1 MKENKE
7 FDQFAE
13 KLIQRIHEL
22 MNEFEM
28 KIANKDG
35 LAIFNI
41 NDRLQYISDALK
53 NENINLDNETLET
66 LINTIEEHLNNDEES

>member
-13 KLIQRIHEL
+13 KLTQRILEL
-22 MNEFEM
+22 MNEFEK
-28 KIANKDG
+28 KIANKHG
-35 LAIFNI
+35 LAIFDI

-53 NENINLDNETLET
+53 NENINLGNETLET